1 MFNLKSNLLFAGL
14 ISATTL
20 LTGMAFSSA
29 AMANSDKDSSAWERH
44 CPSHYHY
51 DKHCHKC
58 VKDSRDSDDRSSK
71 DSSHDSSHDSS
82 KGSSSHDSS
91 RDSSQDSS
99 SDSSHHSSHD
109 SNHGSSHDTS
119 HNSSS
124 NSNHNW

>member
-29 AMANSDKDSSAWERH
+29 AMAHSDKDSSSSSSWERS

-58 VKDSRDSDDRSSK
+58 VKDSRDSNDSSSK
-71 DSSHDSSHDSS
+71 DSS
-82 KGSSSHDSS
+82 KGSSSHDTD
-91 RDSSQDSS
+91 RDSSKDSS
-99 SDSSHHSSHD
+99 SDSSHHSSRD

-119 HNSSS
+119 HNSGSD
-124 NSNHNW
+124 SNHKW